1 MKQQKRYLSTDDAAY
16 ALGVTRPTV
25 ISYIKQNRIQAAQ
38 TGKAYKITP
47 EALADFAGR
56 QGMSENPLDILAKR
70 NGNSKKTVP
79 LEAADVKIRK
89 LLHRDQSSPIRENS
103 DALYF
108 LSIQLHDARDEL
120 VYRVR
125 ESYLI
130 IGRSHLATL
139 SIQDPYVSNIHATL
153 TYEKGF
159 VRLKDESTNGTQVGD
174 VRLKFGET
182 RDLGDGDEFMVGNSL
197 LKILSPHKN

>member
-1 MKQQKRYLSTDDAAY
+1 KSSR
-16 ALGVTRPTV
+16 G
-25 ISYIKQNRIQAAQ
+25 
-38 TGKAYKITP
+38 
-47 EALADFAGR
+47 
-56 QGMSENPLDILAKR
+56 
-70 NGNSKKTVP
+70 
-79 LEAADVKIRK
+79 
-89 LLHRDQSSPIRENS
+89 DQSSPIRENS

-108 LSIQLHDARDEL
+108 LSIHLHDASNEL

-159 VRLKDESTNGTQVGD
+159 IRLKDESTNGIQIGD
-174 VRLKFGET
+174 ICLKFGES
-182 RDLGDGDEFMVGNSL
+182 RQLGDGDEFMVGNSL
-197 LKILSPHKN
+197 LKILSPHKIDRYFTL